1 MMSTAAATTTHTIEA
16 RISLEDET
24 RCQQILALWMAALNR
39 YDATAMDALMRFPHV
54 RLSAGKVTVYDTPG
68 NNPMNLFD
76 RLRQQDGWHHSAWNE
91 TKLVQ
96 SSPTKAHYAV
106 RYTRYREDGSII
118 GLYDSLYVFTALDGD
133 WRIQVPLEFWPLSEH
148 HRFEPDR
155 AQ

>member
-1 MMSTAAATTTHTIEA
+1 MMSTAVATTTHTIEA

-68 NNPMNLFD
+68 NNPMDLFD

-106 RYTRYREDGSII
+106 RYTRYREDGSVI
-118 GLYDSLYVFTALDGD
+118 GVYDSLYVFTALDSD
-133 WRIQVPLEFWPLSEH
+133 WRIQCRSSFGP
-148 HRFEPDR
+148 
-155 AQ
+155 

>member
-68 NNPMNLFD
+68 NNPMDLFD
-76 RLRQQDGWHHSAWNE
+76 RLRQQEGWYRSDWNE

-96 SSPTKAHYAV
+96 ASPTKAHYAL

-118 GLYDSLYVFTALDGD
+118 GVYDSLYVFTALDGD
-133 WRIQVPLEFWPLSEH
+133 WRIQCRSSFGP
-148 HRFEPDR
+148 
-155 AQ
+155 

>member
-24 RCQQILALWMAALNR
+24 RCQQILVLWMAALNR
-39 YDATAMDALMRFPHV
+39 YDATAMDALMRFPYF

-118 GLYDSLYVFTALDGD
+118 GIYDSLYVFTALDGD
-133 WRIQVPLEFWPLSEH
+133 WRIQCRSSFGP
-148 HRFEPDR
+148 
-155 AQ
+155 

>member
-16 RISLEDET
+16 RISLEDEA

-39 YDATAMDALMRFPHV
+39 YDATAMVALMRFPHV

-68 NNPMNLFD
+68 NNPMDLFD
-76 RLRQQDGWHHSAWNE
+76 RLRQQEGWHRSAWNE

-96 SSPTKAHYAV
+96 ASPTKAHYAV

-118 GLYDSLYVFTALDGD
+118 GIYDSLYVFTALDGD
-133 WRIQVPLEFWPLSEH
+133 WRIQCRSSFGP
-148 HRFEPDR
+148 
-155 AQ
+155 

>member
-16 RISLEDET
+16 RISPEDET

-39 YDATAMDALMRFPHV
+39 HDATAMDTLMRFPHV
-54 RLSAGKVTVYDTPG
+54 RLSAGKVTVYDAPG
-68 NNPMNLFD
+68 NNPMDLFD

-118 GLYDSLYVFTALDGD
+118 GIYDSLYVFTALDSD
-133 WRIQVPLEFWPLSEH
+133 WRIQCRSSFGP
-148 HRFEPDR
+148 
-155 AQ
+155 